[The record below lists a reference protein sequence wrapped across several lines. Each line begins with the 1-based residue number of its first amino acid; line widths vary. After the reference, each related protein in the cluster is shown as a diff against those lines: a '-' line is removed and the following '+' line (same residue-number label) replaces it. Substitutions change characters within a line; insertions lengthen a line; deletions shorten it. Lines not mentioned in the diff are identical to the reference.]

1 VADKEEYLEELEQ
14 ALKGLP
20 EQALKLVAEFAKF
33 LKDIQDK
40 NGLAH

>member
-1 VADKEEYLEELEQ
+1 VADKLKELEQ
-14 ALKGLP
+14 VLNRLP
-20 EQALKLVAEFAKF
+20 EQALKLVEELAKF